1 MDIRRGK
8 AIFGRAVVGVGAVA
22 VLLSE
27 GEIWVE
33 KSGLVVRDLSEDL
46 VGSDASL
53 RNALMQAVLMVD
65 LAGGCC

>member
-1 MDIRRGK
+1 M
-8 AIFGRAVVGVGAVA
+8 GVGAVA

-33 KSGLVVRDLSEDL
+33 IWVKIGFVFRDLSEDL

-53 RNALMQAVLMVD
+53 RNALMFSV
-65 LAGGCC
+65 

>member
-1 MDIRRGK
+1 MEIRRGK

-22 VLLSE
+22 GLLSE
-27 GEIWVE
+27 GEIWVAIWV

-53 RNALMQAVLMVD
+53 RNALM
-65 LAGGCC
+65 

>member
-1 MDIRRGK
+1 M
-8 AIFGRAVVGVGAVA
+8 GVGAVA

-33 KSGLVVRDLSEDL
+33 IWVKIGLVVRDLSEDL

>member
-1 MDIRRGK
+1 
-8 AIFGRAVVGVGAVA
+8 VGVGTVA

-33 KSGLVVRDLSEDL
+33 IWVKIGFVFRDLSEDL

-53 RNALMQAVLMVD
+53 RNALIEAVLMVD